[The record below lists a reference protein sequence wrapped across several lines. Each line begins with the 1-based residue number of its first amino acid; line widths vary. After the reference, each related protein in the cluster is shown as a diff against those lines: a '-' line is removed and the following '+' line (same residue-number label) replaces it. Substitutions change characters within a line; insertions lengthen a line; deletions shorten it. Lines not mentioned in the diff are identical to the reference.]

1 MRLVYYAYAYEKVLK
16 INDKKLRRE
25 KLKSKRELCLKI
37 KSLNIRMIHTSNE
50 KGMNHSLT
58 IQTSQKLDR
67 LINEYMKLT
76 QKK

>member
-1 MRLVYYAYAYEKVLK
+1 
-16 INDKKLRRE
+16 
-25 KLKSKRELCLKI
+25 
-37 KSLNIRMIHTSNE
+37 MIQTSNE

-76 QKK
+76 KKNSIA